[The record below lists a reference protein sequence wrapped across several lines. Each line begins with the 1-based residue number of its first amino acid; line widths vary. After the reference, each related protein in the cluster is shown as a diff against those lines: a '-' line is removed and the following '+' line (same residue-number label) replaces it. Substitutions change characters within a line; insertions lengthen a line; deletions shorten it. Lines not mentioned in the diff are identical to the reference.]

1 MPPRLTSIELF
12 AGGGGASDGIRAAG
26 FHGQLAI
33 DNNPDCVMTLAANG
47 HTARLADLAQPVDF
61 GDVLPP
67 DLLWSSPPC
76 QLHSRAN
83 SRRRHEA
90 FDGWPATLAVIE
102 RLRPKAVIIENVK
115 AAYDVM
121 CRWQAALK
129 PLGYTW
135 TDVRVY
141 DAADF
146 GVPQHRNRSILIA
159 FHEDVRDPPAFTDGP
174 QMCARRRNLLDAIPY
189 LADAPVDGRCR
200 VTGEIVYSRGYGR
213 AGSEPHRLY
222 LPAPTVMTTEGKGTR
237 ASAITNWTFN
247 GGPDRAADA
256 AFLAVG
262 RRRLTPDECAALQ
275 GFAPGRKFV
284 GNKESVYRQIGNAVP
299 PPMAEALASYVAEAL
314 LR

>member
-1 MPPRLTSIELF
+1 MDALTSIELF

-26 FHGQLAI
+26 FHSLAAI
-33 DNNPDCVMTLAANG
+33 DNDSECLTTLAANG
-47 HTARLADLAQPVDF
+47 HPARRADLSQPIDF
-61 GDVLPP
+61 GDVKSL

-90 FDGWPATLAVIE
+90 FDGWPATLQAIT

-115 AAYDVM
+115 AAYTVM
-121 CRWQAALK
+121 CGWGAQLK

-135 TDVRVY
+135 ADVRVF

>member
-1 MPPRLTSIELF
+1 MGALTSIELF

-26 FHGQLAI
+26 FHSLASI
-33 DNNPDCVMTLAANG
+33 DNDSECLTTLAANG
-47 HTARLADLAQPVDF
+47 HPARRADLSQPIDF
-61 GDVLPP
+61 GDVKSL

-90 FDGWPATLAVIE
+90 FDGWPATLQAIT

-115 AAYDVM
+115 AAYTVM
-121 CRWQAALK
+121 CGWGAQLK

-135 TDVRVY
+135 SDVRVF

-146 GVPQHRNRSILIA
+146 GVPQHRNRCFLIA
-159 FHEDVRDPPAFTDGP
+159 FHADVRDPPAFDDGP
-174 QMCARRRNLLDAIPY
+174 AVSAKRRTLLDTIPY
-189 LADAPVDGRCR
+189 LAHEPVNGRCP
-200 VTGEIVYSRGYGR
+200 VTGEIVYPRGTGR
-213 AGSEPHRLY
+213 AGSEPHRLH

-237 ASAITNWTFN
+237 ASASSGWTFN

-262 RRRLTPDECAALQ
+262 RRRLTPEECAALQ
-275 GFAPGRKFV
+275 GFAPMRKFF
-284 GNKESVYRQIGNAVP
+284 GGKETVYRQIGNAVP
-299 PPMAEALASYVAEAL
+299 PPLAATLASFVAEAL
-314 LR
+314 RR

>member
-1 MPPRLTSIELF
+1 MPPRLTSVELF

-90 FDGWPATLAVIE
+90 FDGWPAT
-102 RLRPKAVIIENVK
+102 
-115 AAYDVM
+115 
-121 CRWQAALK
+121 
-129 PLGYTW
+129 LGYTW

-237 ASAITNWTFN
+237 ASAMSDWTFN

-299 PPMAEALASYVAEAL
+299 PPLAEALAAFVAEAL